1 MAAPVDSL
9 AILGHSFIEGTYRHL
24 QGSQH
29 HCTSSYIAKKMQ
41 LENLVK
47 RVYMC
52 GQRGST
58 VVKSAKTKGSY
69 ILPASLLKRETPTLA
84 VLELGTNDLA
94 SGAPP
99 LEVATAIMD
108 IANCLVE
115 EYGLKHVTVCQ
126 IINRKSG
133 IGHLTPAQFAELA
146 YKTNMYLKNIC
157 EGESTLSYHVHQGFW
172 ADEDMTW
179 SRDGIHP
186 NSARGR
192 KLYIKS
198 LRRSVFKAITQ
209 VKRTTKKL

>member
-1 MAAPVDSL
+1 
-9 AILGHSFIEGTYRHL
+9 
-24 QGSQH
+24 
-29 HCTSSYIAKKMQ
+29 
-41 LENLVK
+41 
-47 RVYMC
+47 MC

-115 EYGLKHVTVCQ
+115 EYQLRHVTVRQ

-133 IGHLTPAQFAELA
+133 IAPAQFAELA
-146 YKTNMYLKNIC
+146 YKTNMYLKTFVKENQLFLTMFI
-157 EGESTLSYHVHQGFW
+157 
-172 ADEDMTW
+172 
-179 SRDGIHP
+179 RDFG
-186 NSARGR
+186 
-192 KLYIKS
+192 LM
-198 LRRSVFKAITQ
+198 
-209 VKRTTKKL
+209 RT